1 MHEQIRLVIVT
12 DNPDEAVADAFCC
25 AMTNKPR
32 WARIVS
38 DPMEILHLPNGTKVR
53 GLWYSSRA
61 RTSAAEYAWRER
73 RLAGGLQFLTA
84 EDEEDIAAWILH
96 HKERMRAQ
104 IDSRQEAVMQER
116 ESVLPHP
123 EPEIQNLVLSQRW
136 V

>member
-1 MHEQIRLVIVT
+1 MHEQVRLVIVT
-12 DNPDEAVADAFCC
+12 DNPDEAVADALCC

-32 WARIVS
+32 WVRVVTE
-38 DPMEILHLPNGTKVR
+38 PLEILRLPDGTKAR
-53 GLWYSSRA
+53 GFWYSSRA

-73 RLAGGLQFLTA
+73 RLAGGLGFLSS
-84 EDEEDIAAWILH
+84 EDEDEITAWILR

-104 IDSRQEAVMQER
+104 IDSRQEAALRER

-123 EPEIQNLVLSQRW
+123 EPELQKLVLTQRW

>member
-12 DNPDEAVADAFCC
+12 DNPDEAVADALCC

-73 RLAGGLQFLTA
+73 RLAGGRF
-84 EDEEDIAAWILH
+84 
-96 HKERMRAQ
+96 
-104 IDSRQEAVMQER
+104 V
-116 ESVLPHP
+116 VPLPHP
-123 EPEIQNLVLSQRW
+123 SGASLWPNRPENQTLIRRALGLLADIRLAHQL
-136 V
+136 